1 MIDDEWRRA
10 GLHVRESTCCHLLV
24 FFHLTMFQSILLL
37 LLTLVVCTDGFQ
49 VLAPSSTATNIKFRQ
64 RGTLPTKLW
73 MSNDEPAAK
82 RRRKR
87 VKRKEP
93 SVEDTS
99 TEVVKE
105 NVELQPRND
114 APVELKIQDVR
125 QVVGGTM
132 TSSPPRSS
140 NTDLREDSE
149 SDDSGDSLEQLLA
162 DAKAMRKDD
171 SLSFDE
177 KEGDA
182 SIQDTVRNALS
193 TIVTIDFFVVCALL
207 LWFLAG
213 IFGSYVLKNDA
224 VQIAFN
230 SIFQQVVQPA
240 LGILM
245 IGSAASG
252 TYLIVIGNY
261 FA

>member
-1 MIDDEWRRA
+1 ME
-10 GLHVRESTCCHLLV
+10 
-24 FFHLTMFQSILLL
+24 
-37 LLTLVVCTDGFQ
+37 
-49 VLAPSSTATNIKFRQ
+49 
-64 RGTLPTKLW
+64 GT
-73 MSNDEPAAK
+73 S
-82 RRRKR
+82 
-87 VKRKEP
+87 
-93 SVEDTS
+93 
-99 TEVVKE
+99 EVVKE
-105 NVELQPRND
+105 NVKLQPRND

-125 QVVGGTM
+125 QVVGGSMTESQQQEQQ
-132 TSSPPRSS
+132 TSSPQRSS
-140 NTDLREDSE
+140 NIDLREDSE
-149 SDDSGDSLEQLLA
+149 SGGSGDSLEQLLA

-171 SLSFDE
+171 GLSLDNK
-177 KEGDA
+177 KEGDV
-182 SIQDTVRNALS
+182 SIQETVRNALS

-252 TYLIVIGNY
+252 MYTIGIGK
-261 FA
+261 

>member
-1 MIDDEWRRA
+1 ME
-10 GLHVRESTCCHLLV
+10 
-24 FFHLTMFQSILLL
+24 
-37 LLTLVVCTDGFQ
+37 
-49 VLAPSSTATNIKFRQ
+49 
-64 RGTLPTKLW
+64 GT
-73 MSNDEPAAK
+73 
-82 RRRKR
+82 
-87 VKRKEP
+87 V
-93 SVEDTS
+93 
-99 TEVVKE
+99 EVVKE
-105 NVELQPRND
+105 NVVKLQPRND

-132 TSSPPRSS
+132 TDSQQQEQQTSSPQSSS

-149 SDDSGDSLEQLLA
+149 SGSSVGDSLEQLLA

-171 SLSFDE
+171 GSSSDD

-252 TYLIVIGNY
+252 TYTIALEM
-261 FA
+261 FLFTFD

>member
-1 MIDDEWRRA
+1 M
-10 GLHVRESTCCHLLV
+10 V
-24 FFHLTMFQSILLL
+24 QSILKM

-49 VLAPSSTATNIKFRQ
+49 VLAPSAAANSKFHPRTPLPATR
-64 RGTLPTKLW
+64 LW
-73 MSNDEPAAK
+73 MSNDGELAAK
-82 RRRKR
+82 RMRKR

-93 SVEDTS
+93 MEGTS
-99 TEVVKE
+99 EVVKE
-105 NVELQPRND
+105 NVKLQPRND

-125 QVVGGTM
+125 QVVGGSMTESQQQEQQ
-132 TSSPPRSS
+132 TSSPQRSS
-140 NTDLREDSE
+140 NIDLREDSE
-149 SDDSGDSLEQLLA
+149 SGGSGDSLEQLLA

-171 SLSFDE
+171 GLSLDNK
-177 KEGDA
+177 KEGDV
-182 SIQDTVRNALS
+182 SIQETVRNALS

-252 TYLIVIGNY
+252 MYTIGIGK
-261 FA
+261 

>member
-1 MIDDEWRRA
+1 M
-10 GLHVRESTCCHLLV
+10 
-24 FFHLTMFQSILLL
+24 

-49 VLAPSSTATNIKFRQ
+49 VSVPSSTATNNLRQ
-64 RGTLPTKLW
+64 RPTLPTILW
-73 MSNDEPAAK
+73 MSNDEEPAAK

-93 SVEDTS
+93 SMEGAS
-99 TEVVKE
+99 EIVKE
-105 NVELQPRND
+105 KVELQSRND

-132 TSSPPRSS
+132 ADSQQQEQKTSSPQRSTY
-140 NTDLREDSE
+140 TDRREDPE
-149 SDDSGDSLEQLLA
+149 SGGSNDSLEQMLA
-162 DAKAMRKDD
+162 DAKAMRLDD
-171 SLSFDE
+171 SSSSDD

-245 IGSAASG
+245 IGSVASG
-252 TYLIVIGNY
+252 TYNIVIRTC
-261 FA
+261 FAWFWLSVSSFSVFFPTAVLKEEGQE